1 MEYKNDER
9 YWNIKLLNKWFAI
22 SSILFLLSFMWMF
35 YHDNDDD
42 FKRYQREFRKIAVQ
56 VSQEK
61 LEKALEEAE
70 ADRSIYEEKYG
81 KALNDYNNKSA
92 AIDSINN
99 SLENLQG
106 KFYKANMDFLF
117 QKAEVEG
124 FKYLYED
131 EIVHSDHGDD
141 DHSSKH
147 EYQYK
152 DSYVSSIELMD
163 SLKLIKES
171 FEFKISSMEE
181 TLKSYRSEL
190 KVEEDNLNRYLKEV
204 NLLTSKLEKIDRK
217 SMTIFN
223 QIGDF
228 IRDLPIIDFMDPYYK
243 VNQVVVHDV
252 KYDVNFASVPIITT
266 LSLFLFPIIYITDS
280 SNLTS

>member
-1 MEYKNDER
+1 
-9 YWNIKLLNKWFAI
+9 
-22 SSILFLLSFMWMF
+22 MWMF

-70 ADRSIYEEKYG
+70 ADRSIYEEKYS

-171 FEFKISSMEE
+171 FEFEISSMEK

-228 IRDLPIIDFMDPYYK
+228 IRDLPII
-243 VNQVVVHDV
+243 
-252 KYDVNFASVPIITT
+252 
-266 LSLFLFPIIYITDS
+266 
-280 SNLTS
+280 